1 VGDADAKQLATD
13 ARRNMKPITESAL
26 ADYLATRVPEWG
38 AIQIHGLHRL
48 PLGASRETYRFD
60 LEYEVKD
67 GQRETVRLIGA

>member
-1 VGDADAKQLATD
+1 VGDADAQQLATN
-13 ARRNMKPITESAL
+13 ARRTMKPITESAL

-60 LEYEVKD
+60 LSYAAED
-67 GQRETVRLIGA
+67 GSARPCA